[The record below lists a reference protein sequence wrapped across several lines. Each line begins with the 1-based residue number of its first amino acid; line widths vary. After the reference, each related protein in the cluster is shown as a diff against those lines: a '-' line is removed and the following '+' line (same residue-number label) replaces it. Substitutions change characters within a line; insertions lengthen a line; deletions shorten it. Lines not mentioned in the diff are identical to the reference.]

1 MTPLRQRMIEDMQI
15 NGLSASTQDL
25 YVRAVHQLAEH
36 FHRSPDLLSEEDLR
50 QYFLYLANKKKIA
63 RSTATIALCGIKFLF
78 DHTLRRQWPTL
89 RFVRPRFEKKL
100 PVVLSCE
107 EVRQILSH
115 VRVPAYRICLTTIYA
130 CGLRLMEGAQLQVT
144 DVDSG
149 RMFLHIRGK
158 YGKDRYVPLPQPAPQ
173 MLRSFWRT
181 HRSLPWLFPAPIH
194 HGWNRRLNQ
203 GGPVT
208 RKSLQ
213 KGFERA
219 FRRSCIAMRA
229 HVHTLRHSYATHL
242 LKAGVNL
249 RIIQENLGHRSVRT
263 IQIYTH
269 LTRDIRAT
277 LTEPLITEA
286 VKGSFQPEVPCFDGT
301 QLFNMLVSEII
312 IGAGKKHRLPFDRM
326 QLSQIL
332 CAIDKVVV
340 QTSCAAVYQ
349 LAPRTPGLA
358 PAASG
363 SSTPVP

>member
-1 MTPLRQRMIEDMQI
+1 MTPLRKRMIEDMQI
-15 NGLSASTQDL
+15 NGLSARTQEV
-25 YVRAVHQLAEH
+25 YVRAVRLLADH

-50 QYFLYLANKKKIA
+50 QYFLYLANEKKIA

-78 DHTLRRQWPTL
+78 EHTLRRQWPTL

-115 VRVPAYRICLTTIYA
+115 VRVPAYRFCLTTIYA

-149 RMFLHIRGK
+149 RMFLHIHGK
-158 YGKDRYVPLPQPAPQ
+158 YGKDRYVPLPKPTLH

-181 HRSLPWLFPAPIH
+181 HCSRSWLFPAPIH
-194 HGWNRRLNQ
+194 HGWNRRLVNG

-213 KGFERA
+213 RAFERA
-219 FRRSCIAMRA
+219 LRCSRIAKRA

-242 LKAGVNL
+242 LEAGVNL

-263 IQIYTH
+263 TQIYTH

-277 LTEPLITEA
+277 LTEPLNQLMQGL
-286 VKGSFQPEVPCFDGT
+286 GS
-301 QLFNMLVSEII
+301 
-312 IGAGKKHRLPFDRM
+312 
-326 QLSQIL
+326 
-332 CAIDKVVV
+332 
-340 QTSCAAVYQ
+340 
-349 LAPRTPGLA
+349 
-358 PAASG
+358 
-363 SSTPVP
+363 